1 MVKIF
6 DVASTSTSSPRYMN
20 AVKSDTRAACCMLC
34 VTIRIVTR
42 CRNSVI
48 SSSIFA
54 VAIGSSAEV
63 GSSNSRISGSVASAR
78 EMQKRWICPP
88 ESASAE

>member
-1 MVKIF
+1 
-6 DVASTSTSSPRYMN
+6 MN

-42 CRNSVI
+42 WRSSVI

-63 GSSNSRISGSVASAR
+63 GSSNSRISGSRRERARDAEPLHLSAGQR
-78 EMQKRWICPP
+78 QRRNRSGDP
-88 ESASAE
+88 